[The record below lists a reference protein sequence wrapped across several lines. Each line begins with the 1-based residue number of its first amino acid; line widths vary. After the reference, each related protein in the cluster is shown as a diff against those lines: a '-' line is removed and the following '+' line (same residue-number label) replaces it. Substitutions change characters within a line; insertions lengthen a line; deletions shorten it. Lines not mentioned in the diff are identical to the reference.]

1 MIVKCKRKA
10 ICFAN
15 QKGGV
20 GKTSATALTA
30 AVLDEKGYK
39 VLVVDADPQ
48 GNLTSLYRL
57 YGHED
62 SYERSTLYE
71 VMTGEAKAEDA
82 IYQTQYKNIDCLPSS
97 LELSSAD
104 MELNRTGREYIL
116 QRALGKSSYDRYD
129 FILID
134 TAPSLGILSINALT
148 AADAVVVPVF
158 PDAFAMAGLHQL
170 YRTINTVREYTNPG
184 LHIAGILITR
194 MDYTNL
200 STNIKRLMNEG
211 SEILGTKVFRQAIR
225 QAVALRESQFFKYN
239 LLEENA
245 GVADDYRNFVE
256 ELEGDLIYDE
266 EA

>member
-71 VMTGEAKAEDA
+71 VMTGECKAEDA

-104 MELNRTGREYIL
+104 LELSKTGREYIL

-129 FILID
+129 VILID
-134 TAPSLGILSINALT
+134 TPPHLGIMTINALT
-148 AADAVVVPVF
+148 AADAVVVPMF
-158 PDAFAMAGLHQL
+158 PDAFGIQGLHQL
-170 YRTINTVREYTNPG
+170 YRTINTVREYTNHS
-184 LHIAGILITR
+184 LHLAGILITR

-200 STNIKRLMNEG
+200 SANIKMLMNEA
-211 SEILGTKVFRQAIR
+211 SESLGTKVYKTAIR
-225 QAVALRESQFFKYN
+225 QAVALRESQYVQKN
-239 LLEENA
+239 LLEENV